1 MLNSHLCWNLPAATD
16 VRTRFQT
23 RHRRRISSR
32 PWRRVFFFRWFCWDF
47 HIFFWGG
54 LCFFQDWTCFI
65 WWNTMNWMVMWLRL
79 FFRRVWFRAEM
90 FSENGTCTTR
100 SSAPNIGIQPTRMEI
115 LIVTCF
121 YFGSGNLGLGWC
133 PPKGDM
139 EETQGTIR
147 DPFAPVYSK
156 VPSLG
161 THVVDVWICSACV
174 YISFL
179 GNNLFLE
186 FLLYYICT

>member
-32 PWRRVFFFRWFCWDF
+32 PWRRVFFFFSVILLRFP
-47 HIFFWGG
+47 HFFWGG

-90 FSENGTCTTR
+90 FSENGTCTMG
-100 SSAPNIGIQPTRMEI
+100 SSAPNIGYNQQGWRFWLLHVFILDGEI
-115 LIVTCF
+115 LVLVDAHQKVT
-121 YFGSGNLGLGWC
+121 WRKR
-133 PPKGDM
+133 KGRY
-139 EETQGTIR
+139 GTLSR
-147 DPFAPVYSK
+147 PFIAK
-156 VPSLG
+156 FQ
-161 THVVDVWICSACV
+161 VW
-174 YISFL
+174 
-179 GNNLFLE
+179 E
-186 FLLYYICT
+186 PT